1 MNPIRPA
8 AGSKASFR
16 KVVRSVANHPYT
28 TLLTALILIATGAA
42 EAWETIER
50 DIAEANVGAH
60 HGVLAFGLVS
70 LVGVIPDIIAGLE
83 RLIADHNDED

>member
-1 MNPIRPA
+1 MKPIRSV
-8 AGSKASFR
+8 AGAKVSLR

-42 EAWETIER
+42 EARETIDR

-70 LVGVIPDIIAGLE
+70 LVGVIPDIIEGLE
-83 RLIADHNDED
+83 RLTSQHHDEH